1 MRLQELQ
8 AKVIKFRDK
17 RDWAQYHN
25 PKDLAI
31 SLSLEAAE
39 LLEIFQWKNA
49 DQIEVLKSDSDVHMR
64 VKEEL
69 GDIFI
74 YALTLAHE
82 FELDPAEV
90 VLDKISINEKKYP
103 VDKVKGKSTKYTG
116 Y

>member
-1 MRLQELQ
+1 MDISELQ
-8 AKVIKFRDK
+8 AKAIQFRDD

-39 LLEIFQWKNA
+39 LLEIFQWKGSEE
-49 DQIEVLKSDSDVHMR
+49 IERLKSDSQVQQKVR
-64 VKEEL
+64 EEL

-82 FELDPAEV
+82 FSFDPAEI
-90 VLDKISINEKKYP
+90 VLDKLRVNERRYPKEKVRGKAEKY
-103 VDKVKGKSTKYTG
+103 DAY
-116 Y
+116 